1 MFYFIVRVGVNVL
14 ALWLTFLLLPGLT
27 LDIDPQNELT
37 AENFMVGLRT
47 AETSITR
54 GAPPVPTAA
63 PAATD
68 SATDGATPEGF
79 SVTITG
85 ATAAESSGIVV
96 NGRQLSAGEVQM
108 WLWVIELALEFIL
121 AIFLALAFAF
131 WNWLLWPLVLAL
143 TGRLLLWSFGLFL
156 IIINAALFYFVA
168 LIAGGENVIIAE
180 PTWFWAAVGGTV
192 FTLFLVLLEGITGLD
207 SPLKDKTKK
216 RPGYW
221 RMIGKLTFG
230 GRNIFAENL
239 RIAQSLDTIVR
250 YLKDIAFDLSPFGP
264 VRRFFQRIIYRKKH
278 PYIDESTPQ
287 MVRYLL
293 QDLGPTYVK
302 LGQIVSSRAE
312 QLPPEWR
319 TELAQLQSE
328 VEPFPWEEA
337 VKIIEGELR
346 QPLNELYATIEHE
359 PLAAASTAQV
369 HVASLLSGEKV
380 VVKVQRPD
388 IDVTVRA
395 DLNVMRDLTRLLAQ
409 RFAWA
414 RNADLNG
421 IMVEYADNILLE
433 LDYTNEA
440 FNGRLLAQ
448 NMTLFPTTH
457 VPVVYTHLS
466 TRRVMT
472 QEFVRGVKITNTAAL
487 DQAGVDRTTL
497 AVTFMRAIVKQVLYD
512 GFFHGDPHPGNV
524 LVDTA
529 TGEIIFLDMGMMGTL
544 PAEKRMAMVDLLW
557 SLSARDP
564 QEIARVVLRLTTSYG
579 ATNEKQF
586 IEDVERLLRRYL
598 TFADSSLS
606 IGAAV
611 QALFDALNRNGLRM
625 DAELTLALKAM
636 IQAEETV
643 SRLDPH
649 LPLIDTAFGATKE
662 LLVDTFDPD
671 KVVAALRKQVLRTA
685 KEAIRNIP
693 AIEGAA
699 MNWLMQ
705 LRRGG
710 ITINIDASEVS
721 KQVTQVDASLTK
733 NVRRLTVALLL
744 VGLLIGGGIASTTP
758 SDLFP
763 NMAEIAYL
771 VFMAASGLAAAAVLR
786 VLWQWLN
793 GGEL

>member
-68 SATDGATPEGF
+68 GATDGATPEGF

-328 VEPFPWEEA
+328 VEPFPL
-337 VKIIEGELR
+337 GGSGQDHR
-346 QPLNELYATIEHE
+346 RR
-359 PLAAASTAQV
+359 AAPA
-369 HVASLLSGEKV
+369 
-380 VVKVQRPD
+380 
-388 IDVTVRA
+388 
-395 DLNVMRDLTRLLAQ
+395 AQ
-409 RFAWA
+409 R
-414 RNADLNG
+414 
-421 IMVEYADNILLE
+421 
-433 LDYTNEA
+433 
-440 FNGRLLAQ
+440 
-448 NMTLFPTTH
+448 TLRH
-457 VPVVYTHLS
+457 H
-466 TRRVMT
+466 
-472 QEFVRGVKITNTAAL
+472 
-487 DQAGVDRTTL
+487 
-497 AVTFMRAIVKQVLYD
+497 RA
-512 GFFHGDPHPGNV
+512 
-524 LVDTA
+524 
-529 TGEIIFLDMGMMGTL
+529 
-544 PAEKRMAMVDLLW
+544 
-557 SLSARDP
+557 
-564 QEIARVVLRLTTSYG
+564 
-579 ATNEKQF
+579 
-586 IEDVERLLRRYL
+586 
-598 TFADSSLS
+598 
-606 IGAAV
+606 
-611 QALFDALNRNGLRM
+611 
-625 DAELTLALKAM
+625 
-636 IQAEETV
+636 
-643 SRLDPH
+643 
-649 LPLIDTAFGATKE
+649 
-662 LLVDTFDPD
+662 
-671 KVVAALRKQVLRTA
+671 
-685 KEAIRNIP
+685 
-693 AIEGAA
+693 
-699 MNWLMQ
+699 
-705 LRRGG
+705 
-710 ITINIDASEVS
+710 
-721 KQVTQVDASLTK
+721 
-733 NVRRLTVALLL
+733 
-744 VGLLIGGGIASTTP
+744 
-758 SDLFP
+758 
-763 NMAEIAYL
+763 
-771 VFMAASGLAAAAVLR
+771 
-786 VLWQWLN
+786 
-793 GGEL
+793 